1 MFFTAVRQAFYK
13 TRWSRHPSII
23 NIDSDVMLQ
32 WNSTTLWVI
41 KQGHSEIPLRYNSAS
56 ELEKEVE
63 NIISTFNQNNTSD
76 KMIQYLEMRD
86 AERKMKKFKTDE

>member
-1 MFFTAVRQAFYK
+1 MFFTAVRQALYK
-13 TRWSRHPSII
+13 TRWSRQPSII

-41 KQGHSEIPLRYNSAS
+41 KQGHSEITLKYNSAS
-56 ELEKEVE
+56 ELEKEVD
-63 NIISTFNQNNTSD
+63 NIISTFDQNNTSD

-86 AERKMKKFKTDE
+86 AERKTKY

>member
-1 MFFTAVRQAFYK
+1 MFFTAVRQALYK

-63 NIISTFNQNNTSD
+63 NIISTFDQNNTSN

-86 AERKMKKFKTDE
+86 AERKLK